1 MKTSPALSM
10 EEELRRLMEEHHKPL
25 QPQETVQSA
34 ASPYRNIYVISTVS
48 LLLAFGI
55 LLSLIPLSPSSESS
69 CKCSSLRHLG
79 ELFFKLISRSNS
91 NTTPRM
97 EDVVSQCPT
106 EICCGCSMS
115 HSPAIAAWLEYDTLR

>member
-1 MKTSPALSM
+1 M
-10 EEELRRLMEEHHKPL
+10 EEEQRRLMEEHHKPL

-69 CKCSSLRHLG
+69 CQTPTLRREWRTLSLNARQKYVAAVQCLTRRPSRLG
-79 ELFFKLISRSNS
+79 L
-91 NTTPRM
+91 NTTRY
-97 EDVVSQCPT
+97 DDFVY
-106 EICCGCSMS
+106 S
-115 HSPAIAAWLEYDTLR
+115 HLAVAND